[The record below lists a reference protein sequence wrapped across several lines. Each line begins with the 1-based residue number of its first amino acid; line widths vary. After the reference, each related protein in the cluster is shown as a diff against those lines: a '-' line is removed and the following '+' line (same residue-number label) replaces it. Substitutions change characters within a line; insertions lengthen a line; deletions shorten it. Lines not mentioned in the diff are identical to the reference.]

1 MKPNGR
7 FFYKGLGANMT
18 ARLMQLLRQPIFWA
32 VTLWGHAIVL
42 GGAGLFYYIEA
53 DHNPQVQSFL
63 DALFWSVSTVSSVGS
78 SGIVP
83 LTTHGKILAIIVMIS
98 GTLFVWF
105 YTALFVSALLSP
117 EVKNVEQEIWEL
129 EQMIKQKRNQL

>member
-1 MKPNGR
+1 MKSTKR
-7 FFYKGLGANMT
+7 FFYSSLGANLT

-42 GGAGLFYYIEA
+42 GGGALFYYIEA
-53 DHNPQVQSFL
+53 ETNPQVQTLL

-83 LTTHGKILAIIVMIS
+83 MTAHGKVLAIVVMIS
-98 GTLFVWF
+98 GTSFVWF

-129 EQMIKQKRNQL
+129 EQMIKQKKNQL